1 LENKRK
7 TTTKFPR
14 SVLKRNNRVGEGG
27 ASRLRVQ
34 KKQKKHKSMGLK
46 DDNGENDTICS
57 ANICI
62 GR

>member
-14 SVLKRNNRVGEGG
+14 SVLKRNNRVEEGG

-34 KKQKKHKSMGLK
+34 KKQKNTK
-46 DDNGENDTICS
+46 
-57 ANICI
+57 AWV
-62 GR
+62 